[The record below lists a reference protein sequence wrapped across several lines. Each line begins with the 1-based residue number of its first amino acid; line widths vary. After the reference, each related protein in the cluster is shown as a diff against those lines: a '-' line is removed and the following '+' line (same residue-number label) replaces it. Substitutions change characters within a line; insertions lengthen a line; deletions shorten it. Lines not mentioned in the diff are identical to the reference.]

1 MELKSSKYIGIDILS
16 KKVKIAKWILIKD
29 KIKKVSSID
38 NSLLSLLKRK
48 YPQHDIEEKDYNIIL
63 NHLEEFIIDLN
74 NKNLINKFVDN
85 IIEEVLNGR

>member
-1 MELKSSKYIGIDILS
+1 MDDKDLYHLI
-16 KKVKIAKWILIKD
+16 VNPYKINRD

-63 NHLEEFIIDLN
+63 NHLEEIIIDLN

>member
-1 MELKSSKYIGIDILS
+1 MDDKDLYHLI
-16 KKVKIAKWILIKD
+16 VNPYKINKD

-38 NSLLSLLKRK
+38 SSLLSLLKRK
-48 YPQHDIEEKDYNIIL
+48 YPQHDIEEKDYNIII

>member
-1 MELKSSKYIGIDILS
+1 MDDKDLYHLI
-16 KKVKIAKWILIKD
+16 VNPYKINKD

-38 NSLLSLLKRK
+38 SSLLSLLKRK

-63 NHLEEFIIDLN
+63 NHLEEIIIDLN

>member
-1 MELKSSKYIGIDILS
+1 MDDKDLYHLI
-16 KKVKIAKWILIKD
+16 VNPYKINKD

-48 YPQHDIEEKDYNIIL
+48 YPQYDIEEKDYNIIV

>member
-1 MELKSSKYIGIDILS
+1 MDDKDLYHLI
-16 KKVKIAKWILIKD
+16 VNPYKINKD

-48 YPQHDIEEKDYNIIL
+48 YPQYDIEEKDYNIII

>member
-1 MELKSSKYIGIDILS
+1 MDDKDLYHLI
-16 KKVKIAKWILIKD
+16 VNPYKINKD

-38 NSLLSLLKRK
+38 SSLLSLLKRK
-48 YPQHDIEEKDYNIIL
+48 YPKHDIEEKDYNIIL

>member
-1 MELKSSKYIGIDILS
+1 MDDKDLYHLI
-16 KKVKIAKWILIKD
+16 VNPYKINKD

-38 NSLLSLLKRK
+38 SSLLSLLKRK
-48 YPQHDIEEKDYNIIL
+48 YPQHDIEEKDYNIII
-63 NHLEEFIIDLN
+63 NHLEEIIIDLN